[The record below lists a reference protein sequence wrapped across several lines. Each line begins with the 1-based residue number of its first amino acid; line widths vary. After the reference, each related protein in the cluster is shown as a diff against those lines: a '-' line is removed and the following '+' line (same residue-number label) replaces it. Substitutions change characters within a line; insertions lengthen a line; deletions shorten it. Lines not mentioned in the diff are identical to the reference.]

1 MSPAAAALL
10 PFIPLPNLPGD
21 AQNFHFV
28 TTNSDR
34 ENDVN
39 VRFNHSFGP
48 ITGQRG
54 RLPRGGG
61 FGGGRGGRQGGRA
74 ISFGLQYRTQDIAL
88 SNSLPATGGKSTLG
102 GMHISLP
109 LNPTIG

>member
-1 MSPAAAALL
+1 MSPAASALL

-28 TTNSDR
+28 TTNSNR

-54 RLPRGGG
+54 RLARGGG
-61 FGGGRGGRQGGRA
+61 FGGGRGGRQSGRA
-74 ISFGLQYRTQDIAL
+74 ISLGLQYRTQGIFL
-88 SNSLPATGGKSTLG
+88 SSALPATGGRGTLSG
-102 GMHISLP
+102 VNIS
-109 LNPTIG
+109 I